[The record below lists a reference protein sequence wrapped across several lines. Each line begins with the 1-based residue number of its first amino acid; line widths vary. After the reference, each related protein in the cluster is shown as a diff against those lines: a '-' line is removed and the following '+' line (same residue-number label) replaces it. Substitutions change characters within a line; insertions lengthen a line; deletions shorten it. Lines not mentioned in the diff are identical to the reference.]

1 MHKRSVVITVADL
14 QSSRIAAF
22 VAVIDG
28 APVAVINA
36 RARED
41 PEIREQ
47 AAAVLAD
54 LGVDDRTIQ
63 EVVNGIRG

>member
-1 MHKRSVVITVADL
+1 MLKRSVAITVADL
-14 QSSRIAAF
+14 ESSRIAAF
-22 VAVIDG
+22 TAVIDG
-28 APVAVINA
+28 TPVAVVNA

-54 LGVDDRTIQ
+54 LGVDERTIR
-63 EVVNGIRG
+63 EVVNGVRR

>member
-22 VAVIDG
+22 AAVIDG
-28 APVAVINA
+28 TPVAVINA